1 MLNEPYYE
9 EELENENYRG
19 ASSSGNIHMWE
30 IVSKFT
36 SLFNKIQFTAK
47 TYKCAKVFEKYI
59 EMICLVIKTKSENC
73 SNCSNISCNMY
84 SNLTEHDWTLATGY
98 LDTQHNIHYSQP
110 TIIFPKINPY
120 LFVKHARYIPL
131 FIFLPVTLPWRWQ
144 KAANINFLFFQL
156 KHIIMIKK
164 IISTVYSFKS

>member
-1 MLNEPYYE
+1 
-9 EELENENYRG
+9 
-19 ASSSGNIHMWE
+19 
-30 IVSKFT
+30 
-36 SLFNKIQFTAK
+36 
-47 TYKCAKVFEKYI
+47 
-59 EMICLVIKTKSENC
+59 MICLVIKIKSENC

-131 FIFLPVTLPWRWQ
+131 FIFLPVTLPWGWQ
-144 KAANINFLFFQL
+144 KAANINFLFFHW
-156 KHIIMIKK
+156 KHIIRKTKGSQMLIPLNRQFLNINSECCWKINITMHNTEKHIK
-164 IISTVYSFKS
+164 